1 MIQLEN
7 SFGEIAAGLFQQP
20 MFFGESFPGITA
32 FSVLEIFEVAWLL
45 KKITGLS
52 FCVRS
57 SFVKLFFVTIFFI
70 KSYVY
75 KNKGHR
81 T

>member
-20 MFFGESFPGITA
+20 MFFSESFPGITT
-32 FSVLEIFEVAWLL
+32 FSALKIFEAVWLL

-52 FCVRS
+52 FRVRS
-57 SFVKLFFVTIFFI
+57 SFC
-70 KSYVY
+70 
-75 KNKGHR
+75 
-81 T
+81 